1 MPFKPTSSLCS
12 SSTSSL
18 HSPLNGQETLHG
30 EDPSTTITFQRAC
43 EIVSGCQ
50 RILQEWNERWGTGA
64 NFSYRALNSFLD
76 IGPTKVPADR
86 VEGELADMFRRGR
99 EALLKL
105 ESIAFV
111 DLQSIQSDEFQN
123 FWIETFRVVEGLSER
138 VTQVDT
144 LLRLRL
150 DTH

>member
-1 MPFKPTSSLCS
+1 
-12 SSTSSL
+12 
-18 HSPLNGQETLHG
+18 
-30 EDPSTTITFQRAC
+30 
-43 EIVSGCQ
+43 
-50 RILQEWNERWGTGA
+50 
-64 NFSYRALNSFLD
+64 
-76 IGPTKVPADR
+76 